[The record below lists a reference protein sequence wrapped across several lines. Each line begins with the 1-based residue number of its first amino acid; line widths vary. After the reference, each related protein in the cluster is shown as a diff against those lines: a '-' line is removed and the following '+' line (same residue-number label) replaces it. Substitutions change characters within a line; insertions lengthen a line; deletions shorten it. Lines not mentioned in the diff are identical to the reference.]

1 MMLTPETIL
10 LIAIGVL
17 TLVVLDPTRDDTTP
31 DMLAEE
37 VLESP
42 PPRPAEQDRSPRL
55 PRGG

>member
-31 DMLAEE
+31 DMLAGE

>member
-10 LIAIGVL
+10 LIALGVL
-17 TLVVLDPTRDDTTP
+17 TLVVLDPTRDDTSP

-37 VLESP
+37 VVKPP
-42 PPRPAEQDRSPRL
+42 PPRPAEQDRSLRL